1 MTPKLFTA
9 LMSDDISDSHHLTG
23 LTSHPEVVASAKLAL
38 EQFGAGS
45 TSSPLLGGNSSLHR
59 ELEEELAMF
68 LNKEACLLYPSC
80 FAANMGLFDTILGSE
95 DAIFSDQLNHGSLID
110 GIR

>member
-1 MTPKLFTA
+1 MA

-68 LNKEACLLYPSC
+68 LNKEACLLYSSA